1 MKKEEIAR
9 LTELEIISKTKELDH
24 RIEVQGMMARWLVRT
39 FVIVTFLTM
48 AIFFLQG
55 FDFCRFQL
63 PESLLKWLGAATL
76 GEIAGLL
83 IIIIKAIFQK
93 NK

>member
-1 MKKEEIAR
+1 MIKDGRSELSIEEYTKKAEI
-9 LTELEIISKTKELDH
+9 DH
-24 RIEVQGMMARWLVRT
+24 KIEVQGMMAKWLVRT